1 MIDVYQLEIL
11 KATSS
16 NMYSITELAEALNH
30 SSRTIVKKVNRLI
43 KMGYVFEIKTSKF
56 GGGRAPKIVV
66 PTRNGKEMLSVC
78 AKGEF
83 TELRNKYKK
92 ILAGPT
98 LTLSKLGIDLLGS
111 WDLFAARHIPTK
123 IFDVVVCE
131 NFMFDRPI
139 VDDDFVYPNLNNMI
153 IWLMGSK
160 RPRFVA
166 IVPLL
171 LEKIKEFKQLKQL
184 AKMRGLTNRLNFLL
198 DLAGR
203 GEYADLELQSPQTEK
218 MTDIDVGIEDDIM
231 KLARK
236 YNVINVPETSLF
248 EEIRGLYGR
257 KVVI

>member
-30 SSRTIVKKVNRLI
+30 SSRTIVKKVDRLI
-43 KMGYVFEIKTSKF
+43 EMGYVFEIKTSKF
-56 GGGRAPKIVV
+56 GGGRAPKIVI
-66 PTRNGKEMLSVC
+66 PTKNGKELLSVC
-78 AKGEF
+78 AIGEF
-83 TELRNKYKK
+83 TMMRNKYKK
-92 ILAGPT
+92 ILAGPM
-98 LTLSKLGIDLLGS
+98 LTLSKLGIDFLGN
-111 WDLFAARHIPTK
+111 WDLFSTRHIPAE
-123 IFDVVVCE
+123 IFDVVICKD
-131 NFMFDRPI
+131 FMFNRSTI
-139 VDDDFVYPNLNNMI
+139 DDDFVYPNLNNMI
-153 IWLMGSK
+153 IWLMESK

-171 LEKIKEFKQLKQL
+171 LEKMRDFKELKHL
-184 AKMRGLTNRLNFLL
+184 AKKMGAINTLNFLL

-236 YNVINVPETSLF
+236 YNVINVPEISLF